1 MSLYADDIL
10 LFPLPRK
17 TSPELHFL
25 CQFLPHFFFFLLS
38 FVGKRKLML
47 TSILLYGSF
56 LKLLSPTT
64 ALKTAQG
71 HQQ

>member
-1 MSLYADDIL
+1 MQMTYYY
-10 LFPLPRK
+10 
-17 TSPELHFL
+17 FL
-25 CQFLPHFFFFLLS
+25 CLGRPPLNSIFSASFYLIFFFFLLS